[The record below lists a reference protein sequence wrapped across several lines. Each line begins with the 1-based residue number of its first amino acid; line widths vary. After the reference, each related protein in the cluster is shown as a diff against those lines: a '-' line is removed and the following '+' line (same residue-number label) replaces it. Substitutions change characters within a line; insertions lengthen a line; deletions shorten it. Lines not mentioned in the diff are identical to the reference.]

1 MRSLLASPSRSGR
14 GWRAMRS
21 LCKGTRMTDQ
31 IKKYRRTALIIAFVI
46 LFLDQATKFIVMHL
60 LQLPVKGEIELIPFF
75 QLTWAQNYG
84 VSMGFL
90 TASTDFQRWA
100 LVALTGLIGIAVWI
114 WMNKEK
120 AKWDILALGMV
131 LGGAMGNIID
141 RARLGYVADF
151 ADLHIGEFR
160 PFLIFN
166 LADAAISIGV
176 VILLARALLIREK
189 KNEINDDVQLDES

>member
-1 MRSLLASPSRSGR
+1 
-14 GWRAMRS
+14 
-21 LCKGTRMTDQ
+21 MTNSAQ
-31 IKKYRRTALIIAFVI
+31 IKKYRRIGLIIAFLI
-46 LFLDQATKFIVMHL
+46 FILDQVSKFVVMQL
-60 LQLPVKGEIELIPFF
+60 LQLPVRGQIELIPFF
-75 QLTWAQNYG
+75 NLTWAENYG

-100 LVALTGLIGIAVWI
+100 LVTLTGLIGIAVFV

-120 AKWDILALGMV
+120 AKWDIIALGMV
-131 LGGAMGNIID
+131 LGGAMGNIVD

-151 ADLHIGEFR
+151 ADLHIGDFR

-166 LADAAISIGV
+166 LADACISIGV

-189 KNEINDDVQLDES
+189 KDETKDHVQLDES

>member
-1 MRSLLASPSRSGR
+1 M
-14 GWRAMRS
+14 
-21 LCKGTRMTDQ
+21 TDTDQ
-31 IKKYRRTALIIAFVI
+31 ITKYRRIGLIIAFLI
-46 LFLDQATKFIVMHL
+46 FFLDQASKFVVMQL
-60 LQLPVKGEIELIPFF
+60 LQLPARGQIELIPFF
-75 QLTWAQNYG
+75 NLTWAENYG

-100 LVALTGLIGIAVWI
+100 LVALTGLIGFAVFL
-114 WMNKEK
+114 WMNREK
-120 AKWDILALGMV
+120 AKWDIIALGMV
-131 LGGAMGNIID
+131 LGGAMGNIVD

-166 LADAAISIGV
+166 VADACISIGV

-189 KNEINDDVQLDES
+189 KDETKDDVQLDES

>member
-1 MRSLLASPSRSGR
+1 
-14 GWRAMRS
+14 
-21 LCKGTRMTDQ
+21 MTDT
-31 IKKYRRTALIIAFVI
+31 ITKYRRTGLIIAFLI
-46 LFLDQATKFIVMHL
+46 FALDQASKFVVMEL
-60 LQLPVKGEIELIPFF
+60 LGLPSKGQIELIPFF
-75 QLTWAQNYG
+75 NLTWAENYG

-100 LVALTGLIGIAVWI
+100 LVALTGLIGIAVFV

-120 AKWDILALGMV
+120 AKWDIIALGMV
-131 LGGAMGNIID
+131 LGGAMGNIVD
-141 RARLGYVADF
+141 RARLGFVADF

-166 LADAAISIGV
+166 LADASITIGV

-189 KNEINDDVQLDES
+189 KDETKDDVQLDES

>member
-1 MRSLLASPSRSGR
+1 MTTLLLTLA
-14 GWRAMRS
+14 
-21 LCKGTRMTDQ
+21 LFGTDFDMTETDKIQ
-31 IKKYRRTALIIAFVI
+31 KYRRAGLIIAFLI
-46 LFLDQATKFIVMHL
+46 FILDQASKFVIMQL
-60 LQLPVKGEIELIPFF
+60 LQLPMRGTIELIPFF
-75 QLTWAQNYG
+75 NLTWAENYG

-100 LVALTGLIGIAVWI
+100 LVTLTGLIGIAVFI

-120 AKWDILALGMV
+120 AKWDIVALGMI
-131 LGGAMGNIID
+131 LGGAMGNIVD

-151 ADLHIGEFR
+151 ADLHIGDFR

-166 LADAAISIGV
+166 LADACISIGV

-189 KNEINDDVQLDES
+189 TDETKDHVQLDES

>member
-1 MRSLLASPSRSGR
+1 MTTLFFTIALF
-14 GWRAMRS
+14 
-21 LCKGTRMTDQ
+21 GTEFDMTDSDT
-31 IKKYRRTALIIAFVI
+31 IKKYRRIGLIIALLIF
-46 LFLDQATKFIVMHL
+46 FLDQASKFVVMQL
-60 LQLPVKGEIELIPFF
+60 LQLPVRGQIELMPFF
-75 QLTWAQNYG
+75 NLTWAQNYG

-100 LVALTGLIGIAVWI
+100 LVTLTGLIGIAVFI

-120 AKWDILALGMV
+120 AKWDIVALGMI
-131 LGGAMGNIID
+131 LGGAMGNIVD

-151 ADLHIGEFR
+151 ADLHVGDFR

-166 LADAAISIGV
+166 LADACISIGV

-189 KNEINDDVQLDES
+189 KDETKDHVQLDES

>member
-1 MRSLLASPSRSGR
+1 
-14 GWRAMRS
+14 
-21 LCKGTRMTDQ
+21 MTDPIQ
-31 IKKYRRTALIIAFVI
+31 KYRRTGLIIAFLI
-46 LFLDQATKFIVMHL
+46 FALDQASKYVVMKL
-60 LQLPVKGEIELIPFF
+60 LQLPSKGQIELIPFF
-75 QLTWAQNYG
+75 NLAWAENYG

-100 LVALTGLIGIAVWI
+100 LVTLTGLIGIAVFI

-120 AKWDILALGMV
+120 AKWDIFALGMV
-131 LGGAMGNIID
+131 LGGAMGNIVD

-166 LADAAISIGV
+166 LADACISIGV

-189 KNEINDDVQLDES
+189 KDEIKDDVQLDES

>member
-1 MRSLLASPSRSGR
+1 
-14 GWRAMRS
+14 
-21 LCKGTRMTDQ
+21 MTDP
-31 IKKYRRTALIIAFVI
+31 ITKYRRIGLILAFLI
-46 LFLDQATKFIVMHL
+46 FFIDQASKFVVMQL
-60 LQLPVKGEIELIPFF
+60 LQLPVRGTIELIPFF
-75 QLTWAQNYG
+75 NLTWAENYG

-100 LVALTGLIGIAVWI
+100 LVTLTGLIGIAVFI

-120 AKWDILALGMV
+120 AKWDIIALGMV
-131 LGGAMGNIID
+131 LGGAMGNIVD

-166 LADAAISIGV
+166 LADASISIGV

-189 KNEINDDVQLDES
+189 KTDTKDDVQLDES

>member
-1 MRSLLASPSRSGR
+1 
-14 GWRAMRS
+14 
-21 LCKGTRMTDQ
+21 MTDQ

-176 VILLARALLIREK
+176 VILLAR
-189 KNEINDDVQLDES
+189 